1 MACWV
6 CTLLLD
12 TLVHLS
18 DTTIHRW
25 SYGIN
30 LTLIGNAVYASMD
43 IPDAFLAAVKL
54 LNYLDWDRSQNTMF
68 VIFIG
73 VWT

>member
-1 MACWV
+1 M
-6 CTLLLD
+6 
-12 TLVHLS
+12 
-18 DTTIHRW
+18 
-25 SYGIN
+25 
-30 LTLIGNAVYASMD
+30 TLIGNAVYASMD

-73 VWT
+73 FWT